1 MKRLETD
8 CIRFSDLNHKEGTK
22 NTKNCAKRVIFE
34 SFVFLCDLCGENL
47 RQSGL
52 EIRDWRLSR
61 EIGDW
66 RLGIARGRQANLQ
79 SLISN
84 LLITG
89 ALLFLVA
96 LPVSAQS
103 TQPED
108 QMYQIAK
115 QLNCP
120 TCAGRNLADCPTD
133 TCTQWKQEI
142 TTQLKAGKSDAEV
155 LAYFKDRFGSQVLQE
170 PPKEGFLLVMWV
182 MPIVAVIGLIAL
194 AVFVARRSSSSVK
207 LSSVASPTQASDYE
221 TRLEQQV
228 KDAS

>member
-1 MKRLETD
+1 MKR
-8 CIRFSDLNHKEGTK
+8 
-22 NTKNCAKRVIFE
+22 
-34 SFVFLCDLCGENL
+34 
-47 RQSGL
+47 L

-66 RLGIARGRQANLQ
+66 RLEIMRERTANLQ

-84 LLITG
+84 LLVLV
-89 ALLFLVA
+89 AFLFLTASPVA
-96 LPVSAQS
+96 AQS

-142 TTQLKAGKSDAEV
+142 TAQLKAGKRDDEV

-182 MPIVAVIGLIAL
+182 VPIVAVIGLIAL
-194 AVFVARRSSSSVK
+194 AIFVARRSASSVK
-207 LSSVASPTQASDYE
+207 LSPATSQAQASDYE
-221 TRLEQQV
+221 TQLEQQI